1 MSSWLVLLR
10 QKNGQPWDAVT
21 PRVVTA
27 ATPDDAVTSA
37 FNPPPSTLHVHDAF
51 VVELVEPYMPY
62 SVPLDVP
69 KPKWKLAVPARPGD
83 RDAAR
88 NLTRLEVEKLRT

>member
-1 MSSWLVLLR
+1 MRTWLVLLR
-10 QKNGQPWDAVT
+10 QKNGCPWDAAT
-21 PRVVTA
+21 PRVITA
-27 ATPDDAVTSA
+27 ATPDEAVSLA
-37 FNPPPSTLHVHDAF
+37 FNPAPSTLHVHDAF

-83 RDAAR
+83 RDAAH
-88 NLTRLEVEKLRT
+88 NLTRLEFEKLRQ